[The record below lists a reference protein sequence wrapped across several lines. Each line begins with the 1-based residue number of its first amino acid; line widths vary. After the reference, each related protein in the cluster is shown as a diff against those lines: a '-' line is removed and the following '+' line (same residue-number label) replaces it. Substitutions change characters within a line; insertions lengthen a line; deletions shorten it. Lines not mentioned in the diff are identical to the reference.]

1 MLAYGSKRHVA
12 QRRLYAPVAQWIR
25 ASVFGTEGRTF
36 ESYRVYQENPPYRKT
51 IGGFSCRNNW
61 FIAEETDLRYN
72 RLHTMDIHTNI
83 PLRNYTTMK
92 LGGPARFMVEVKSA
106 DDIPLICKNAA
117 QQNLPIAILGGGSNT
132 IVRDEGFSGIILHMK
147 IPGIEIVTDDLY
159 STTLRI
165 GAGEPW
171 DSVVAYSVERRLSGI
186 EAMSAI
192 PGTTGAAPV
201 QNVGAYGQETADT
214 LVSLNAYDK
223 SNDTF
228 VTLTNEECG
237 FSYRSSIFRTTE
249 QGRYIITSVTLK
261 LSKNLPAP
269 PFYDALQKYLD
280 DANITTYTHA
290 VIRDAVIAIRASKL
304 PDPSFVA
311 NTGSFFKN
319 AIVEAWQ
326 LRDLQS
332 QYPNIPSYDMG
343 DGTFKIPS
351 GGLIETAGFKGKL
364 LHGMRVYE
372 KNALVLVNESAQ
384 TYQDLADARDEIIGT
399 IRDTFRI
406 LIEQEPLELHS

>member
-1 MLAYGSKRHVA
+1 
-12 QRRLYAPVAQWIR
+12 
-25 ASVFGTEGRTF
+25 
-36 ESYRVYQENPPYRKT
+36 
-51 IGGFSCRNNW
+51 
-61 FIAEETDLRYN
+61 
-72 RLHTMDIHTNI
+72 MDIHTNI

-106 DDIPLICKNAA
+106 DDIPLICKDAA

-147 IPGIEIVTDDLY
+147 IPGIEIVADDLY

-351 GGLIETAGFKGKL
+351 GWLIETAGLKGKL
-364 LHGMRVYE
+364 IHGMRVYE